1 MLLELQ
7 KTDFGKI
14 DSESTRIYINFGDP
28 VLYEI
33 TMMTHIE
40 ATYQLIMVQLVPR
53 IKEGLQVLL
62 ELKR

>member
-1 MLLELQ
+1 MLLDLQ

-14 DSESTRIYINFGDP
+14 DSESTRIYINSGDP

-40 ATYQLIMVQLVPR
+40 ATYQLIMVQLVP